1 MKKASIYLRVSTGS
15 QSTDSQKLDIESYC
29 KRQNWVVGKV
39 YTDHGISGAK
49 ADNRP
54 ALNELLKD
62 VKAGKAGDV
71 VVVYK
76 IDRLARST
84 SDLLRILSDL
94 KASNVDFCS
103 TTQAIDTTS
112 PMGKMVLTFLGAIA
126 EFERETIVERVR
138 CGIARARADGIQ
150 LGRPRVGFDI
160 GTALKLHKEGQ
171 GVRSIGKHLGISYG
185 TVHRYLKSVTL
196 TPPVKTA

>member
-15 QSTDSQKLDIESYC
+15 QSTDSQRLEIENYC
-29 KRQNWVVGKV
+29 KRHDWIIGKV
-39 YTDHGISGAK
+39 YTDHGISGK
-49 ADNRP
+49 NADRP
-54 ALNELLKD
+54 ALNALLKD

-84 SDLLRILSDL
+84 TDLLRILSDL

-103 TTQAIDTTS
+103 TTQAIDTTN

-138 CGIARARADGIQ
+138 CGLAKARANNIQ

-171 GVRSIGKHLGISYG
+171 GVRRIGKQLGISYG

-196 TPPVKTA
+196 TSPVKVA

>member
-15 QSTDSQKLDIESYC
+15 QNTASQKMEIENYC
-29 KRQNWVVGKV
+29 KRQNWVIGKV
-39 YTDHGISGAK
+39 YEDHGMSGK
-49 ADNRP
+49 NADRP

-62 VKAGKAGDV
+62 VKCGKAGDV
-71 VVVYK
+71 VVVFK

-103 TTQAIDTTS
+103 ITQNIETVS

-171 GVRSIGKHLGISYG
+171 GVRRIGKQLGISYG
-185 TVHRYLKSVTL
+185 TVARYIKSVTL

>member
-1 MKKASIYLRVSTGS
+1 MKKAVLYMRSSTSS
-15 QSTDSQKLDIESYC
+15 QTTSAQRLDIENYC
-29 KRQNWVVGKV
+29 KRQNWVIGKV
-39 YTDHGISGAK
+39 YEDHGISGK
-49 ADNRP
+49 NADRP

-112 PMGKMVLTFLGAIA
+112 PMGKMVLIFLGAIA

-171 GVRSIGKHLGISYG
+171 GVRRIGKHLGISYG

-196 TPPVKTA
+196 TPPVKVA